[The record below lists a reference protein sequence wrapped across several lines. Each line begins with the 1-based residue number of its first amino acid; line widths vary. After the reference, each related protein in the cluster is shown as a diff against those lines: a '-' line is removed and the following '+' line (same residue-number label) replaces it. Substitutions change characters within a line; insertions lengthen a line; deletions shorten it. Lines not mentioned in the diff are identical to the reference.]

1 MHHIGLC
8 LICVLAE
15 GCCKLIDPKGL
26 SLVSRCDCVRCCVG
40 LSLDSCKHLAS
51 KGMRFLRN
59 QNCGSLRCCL
69 HLCQLGLEAIFL
81 VVSRDANQA
90 LFKLSALL
98 INAQCCASHGTV
110 LSLCKGCNECH
121 VNSAQSPLQN
131 TCWKRVL
138 IRHTLVAGA
147 PSTSAA
153 DLEIAAINV
162 YKRLKSTRTPLQTTR
177 QAGKALLDASQ
188 LCGVELVRT
197 LLGDMPDAQALE
209 AAAQSMKQQLE
220 ESPCEGDTEDP
231 V

>member
-1 MHHIGLC
+1 MLTLVHAMFLIVDQVYPIIFKLLHTLNPILAHELNPAVAC
-8 LICVLAE
+8 LSWPL
-15 GCCKLIDPKGL
+15 L
-26 SLVSRCDCVRCCVG
+26 SSSIVS
-40 LSLDSCKHLAS
+40 L
-51 KGMRFLRN
+51 
-59 QNCGSLRCCL
+59 
-69 HLCQLGLEAIFL
+69 
-81 VVSRDANQA
+81 VSRDANQA

-131 TCWKRVL
+131 KCWKRVL

-147 PSTSAA
+147 PSTSVA
-153 DLEIAAINV
+153 DLETAAINV

-188 LCGVELVRT
+188 LCGAELVHT

-220 ESPCEGDTEDP
+220 ECPC
-231 V
+231 